1 MTELQDRLARLSPQQ
16 RAQLLARL
24 ARAREE
30 QANPPPRIGPAPR
43 DGGHVALSFTQER
56 QWFLE
61 QFAPGQPFNNMSGV
75 ARVPLTVD
83 PALFGQCLQDV
94 VQRHE
99 ILRMSFRML
108 DGVPVGAIAD
118 QVTVP
123 LRILT
128 EVDEAEREE
137 IFARDARAPFDL
149 GAAPLLRVTIAQV
162 RPGEC
167 LIQLTMH
174 HMISDGFSNGVLF
187 REFGEFYRARE
198 TGTQPQLP
206 PLPFQFA
213 DFAWWE
219 RQRMDG
225 SEGAGLLG
233 PWVDELAGA
242 PAQLTLPADHPRPA
256 RETYRGERMPLDIP
270 DTLFQRVQECAKA
283 HGVTPFVLMFA
294 AFAVVLQRY
303 AMQDDLVIGIPVANR
318 GESGTEM
325 LIGPFL
331 NTLAIRLDL
340 ADDPSFGAVVAQA
353 RRVTLDGFE
362 RQSVPFE
369 KVLQAVGP
377 KRDPSRSP
385 LFQVLFNFQFDRS
398 DAAGGPGFEL
408 ADLPNGTC
416 LFDLVVYLVAGS
428 GRLTGHIDYY
438 SDVYDAASISMVID
452 SYLAVLSAAVADWDV
467 PIGSMPLL
475 PADDRRVL
483 DAAADPPADY
493 DRTMC
498 LDDLIVAQARRT
510 PDRIALVGAGLAKDS
525 QRSLSYR
532 ELDAETA
539 ALAAYLRANVH
550 AEPGAHVAIFVPRSV
565 EMVLTVI
572 SVLRAGFAYIPLDPA
587 YPRDRLGFIVADA
600 GVAALVAPR
609 EVAASLPD
617 TDAPVI
623 FIDEI
628 ARDGGAAADLDEA
641 GSAAGRSSEL
651 RAYTIYTSGST
662 GTPKGVQVLHYNV
675 VNLFD
680 SMRRLPGMTADDV
693 LLAVTSPSFDIAAVE
708 MMLPLT
714 VGARIVVASPADVTD
729 GARLAKL
736 AADHKVTFMQAT
748 PTTWYLMIDSGWS
761 GSPDLKAICGGEAF
775 PPVLAEQLMTR
786 CGEVWNMYGPTETTI
801 WSTLH
806 RVTVEDL
813 RTASIPIGR
822 PVQNTS
828 VYVLDRALNPV
839 PSAVS
844 GELCLGGDGV
854 TPGYLGRPDLT
865 DKFFVQAPFAPKPRL
880 YRTGDLVRRRP
891 DGVLEFEGRMDHQ
904 VKVRG
909 YRIELGEIE
918 TYLAKHPAVGR
929 AVAVVRQDTP
939 DEKMIVAYVEPARS
953 DGEAAASPMPAAAEF
968 RAWLRD
974 RLPDYMIPARVVTL
988 AEFPL
993 TPNGKIDRKRLP
1005 AVTGEDTPDEEPA
1018 AAGHVAPRNETEE
1031 RLAEIWAGVLGPQ
1044 TIGVEDSFFD
1054 LGGHSLLATK
1064 LVFRIRTAFD
1074 LDLPLQVMFEGKPT
1088 IARLAALIGSG
1099 GQAADQTGA
1108 DLSLDLAAEAAL
1120 DDDIRP
1126 APGAPVH
1133 SVTYPQYPF
1142 LTGATGFLGAFLLAE
1157 LLAKT
1162 DANVFC
1168 LVRADSREEG
1178 MRRLT
1183 DVLDHYLISQERYAE
1198 RIIPVLGRLDQPRL
1212 GLSRAEW
1219 YHLSQMVDVIYHCG
1233 ADVNFLRRF
1242 GALKPANVTGT
1253 AEVLR
1258 LACDGPVKPVHFV
1271 STTYVFDRFSYP
1283 NGTEFHED
1291 MPPTHGLEHTFGYT
1305 QSKWAG
1311 EQMIFEAGRRG
1322 VPVYIFRAGR
1332 VAGHSVTGACQTYD
1346 FVWQSAKVAIELG
1359 AAPVIDMKVD
1369 ITPVDY
1375 VAAALVHISRQPE
1388 QAGRAF
1394 HLISQE
1400 PIPEPDLVGWVEKFG
1415 YRAERLT
1422 FDQWRHRVEE
1432 RAAELDDV
1440 TAGALAPFL
1449 SGTLPLDRMPKNHF
1463 DDSNVEAALAGTGI
1477 TCPAV
1482 DDDLLACYLRYFID
1496 TGYLPPPPPSAQAQS
1511 AQAPSAQA
1519 QPPKPESD

>member
-1 MTELQDRLARLSPQQ
+1 MTELQDRIARLSPQQ
-16 RAQLLARL
+16 RAQLRARL
-24 ARAREE
+24 AHAREE
-30 QANPPPRIGPAPR
+30 QAAPPPRIGPAPR

-61 QFAPGQPFNNMSGV
+61 QFAPGQPFNTMSGV

-99 ILRMSFRML
+99 ILRMSFGML
-108 DGVPVGAIAD
+108 DGVPVGTIAD

-128 EVDEAEREE
+128 EADEAEREQ

-149 GAAPLLRVTIAQV
+149 GTAPLLRVTIAQL

-167 LIQLTMH
+167 LIQLTLH

-233 PWVDELAGA
+233 PWVNELAGA

-256 RETYRGERMPLDIP
+256 RETYRGERMPLAIP
-270 DTLFQRVQECAKA
+270 DALFRLVQDCAKS

-318 GESGTEM
+318 GESGTQL

-353 RRVTLDGFE
+353 RRATLAGFE
-362 RQSVPFE
+362 YQSVPFE

-416 LFDLVVYLVAGS
+416 MFDLAVYLVAGS
-428 GRLTGHIDYY
+428 DRITGHVDYY
-438 SDVYDAASISMVID
+438 SDVYGAATIGMLID
-452 SYLAVLSAAVADWDV
+452 SYRAVLGAAVAGWDV

-475 PADDRRVL
+475 PAADRRVL
-483 DAAADPPADY
+483 DAAADAPTDY
-493 DRTMC
+493 DRTLC
-498 LDDLIVAQARRT
+498 VDDLIVAQARRT

-525 QRSLSYR
+525 QRSLTYR
-532 ELDAETA
+532 ELDEETA
-539 ALAAYLRANVH
+539 ALAAYLRANVQ
-550 AEPGAHVAIFVPRSV
+550 AGPGAHVAIFVPRSV

-600 GVAALVAPR
+600 DVAALVAPR

-623 FIDEI
+623 FVDEI
-628 ARDGGAAADLDEA
+628 ARDADRGTADP
-641 GSAAGRSSEL
+641 AAGRSAEL

-662 GTPKGVQVLHYNV
+662 GTPKGVQVLHRNV

-680 SMRRLPGMTADDV
+680 SMRRLPGITADDV
-693 LLAVTSPSFDIAAVE
+693 LLAVTSPSFDIAAIE

-729 GARLAKL
+729 GARLARL
-736 AADHKVTFMQAT
+736 AADHGVTFMQAT

-761 GSPDLKAICGGEAF
+761 GSPALKALCGGEAF

-839 PSAVS
+839 PSAVF

-865 DKFFVQAPFAPKPRL
+865 DKFFVQAPFAPEPRL

-918 TYLAKHPAVGR
+918 THLAKHPAVGR

-953 DGEAAASPMPAAAEF
+953 DGEAAAAPMPAAAEF

-974 RLPDYMIPARVVTL
+974 KLPDYVIPARVVTL
-988 AEFPL
+988 AAFPL

-1005 AVTGEDTPDEEPA
+1005 AVTGQDEEAEEPA
-1018 AAGHVAPRNETEE
+1018 GAGYVAPRNQTEE
-1031 RLAEIWAGVLGPQ
+1031 RLAEIWQGVLGQ
-1044 TIGVEDSFFD
+1044 QQIGVEDSFFE

-1064 LVFRIRTAFD
+1064 LVFRIRAAFG
-1074 LDLPLQVMFEGKPT
+1074 LDLPLQALFEGRPT
-1088 IARLAALIGSG
+1088 IARLAALIESG
-1099 GQAADQTGA
+1099 GPAQDETGA
-1108 DLSLDLAAEAAL
+1108 DLSLDLVAESML
-1120 DDDIRP
+1120 DEDIRP

-1133 SVTYPQYPF
+1133 SVAYPQYPF

-1157 LLAKT
+1157 LLATT
-1162 DANVFC
+1162 DATVFC
-1168 LVRADSREEG
+1168 LVRADTRDEG

-1183 DVLDHYLISQERYAE
+1183 EVLDRYLISREGYAD
-1198 RIIPVLGRLDQPRL
+1198 RIIPVLGSLDRPAL

-1242 GALKPANVTGT
+1242 AALKPANVTGT

-1258 LACDGPVKPVHFV
+1258 LACDGSVKPVHFV

-1283 NGTEFHED
+1283 NGTEFYED
-1291 MPPTHGLEHTFGYT
+1291 MPPTHSLEHTFGYT

-1311 EQMIFEAGRRG
+1311 EQMVMEAGRRG

-1359 AAPVIDMKVD
+1359 AAPVIDMKIDV
-1369 ITPVDY
+1369 TPVDY

-1394 HLISQE
+1394 HLICQE
-1400 PIPEPDLVGWVEKFG
+1400 PVPETDLVGWMEKFG
-1415 YRAERLT
+1415 YRTERLT
-1422 FDQWRHRVEE
+1422 FDQWRRRVES

-1449 SGTLPLDRMPKNHF
+1449 SGTLPLDKMPKNHF
-1463 DDSNVEAALAGTGI
+1463 DDGNVRAALAGTGI
-1477 TCPAV
+1477 ACPPF
-1482 DDDLLACYLRYFID
+1482 DDALLRCYLEYFID
-1496 TGYLPPPPPSAQAQS
+1496 TGYLPPPQQSPQAQATG
-1511 AQAPSAQA
+1511 
-1519 QPPKPESD
+1519 PESD